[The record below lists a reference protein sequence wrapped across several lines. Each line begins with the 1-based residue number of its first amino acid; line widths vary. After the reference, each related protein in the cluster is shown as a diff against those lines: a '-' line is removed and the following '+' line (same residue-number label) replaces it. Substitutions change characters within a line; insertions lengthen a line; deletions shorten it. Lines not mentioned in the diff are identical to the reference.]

1 MNNIDRTVMALT
13 VITIIAL
20 LVSPVRLIF
29 AVIAM
34 ANGVQKTFSQIN
46 KLWRG
51 IVYGL
56 YGIERSNERN
66 DI

>member
-1 MNNIDRTVMALT
+1 MKNIDRTVMVLT
-13 VITIIAL
+13 VLTIITL

-34 ANGVQKTFSQIN
+34 VNGVQKTFSQIN

-56 YGIERSNERN
+56 YGIEH
-66 DI
+66 